1 MRQDQAHKLTTPKS
15 FRPHR
20 YRSGCG
26 RLELYA
32 RIYDDANGCDKPSLV
47 LMHGLTRNSADFEPL
62 VEHLASRYRLIV
74 PDQRGRGLSDYDS
87 DPANYRPDVYAT
99 DMFALL
105 DALGIARAGLVG
117 TSMGGLIAM
126 VMAVTQ
132 PDRVAG
138 IVMNDVGPKIEEAGL
153 ARIQGYVGPMENAES
168 WDEAAARCA
177 AVNAVALPDFGPQDW
192 LTFARRTCR
201 ETPDGTIR
209 FAYDPAIATSK
220 RGAQPAT
227 LLPDLWPLWDALAV
241 IPVLVLRGAH
251 SDLLAAATVK
261 DMGSR
266 HSGPFTAVEVPG
278 RGHAPI
284 LDEPA
289 ALLAVESFL
298 QSWVA

>member
-1 MRQDQAHKLTTPKS
+1 MTAPIS

-20 YRSGCG
+20 YSSACG
-26 RLELYA
+26 RLELFA
-32 RIYDDANGCDKPSLV
+32 RLYESAGAGGTLM

-62 VEHLASRYRLIV
+62 IKHLAPHYRLIV

-87 DPANYRPDVYAT
+87 DPANYRPDVYAA

-105 DALGIARAGLVG
+105 DGLGIARAGLVG

-126 VMAVTQ
+126 VMAATR
-132 PDRVAG
+132 PDRVVG
-138 IVMNDVGPKIEEAGL
+138 IVLNDVGPQIEAAGL
-153 ARIQGYVGPMENAES
+153 ARIQGYVGPMQDAES

-201 ETPDGTIR
+201 QTPEGTIR
-209 FAYDPAIATSK
+209 FAYDPAIATSTQ
-220 RGAQPAT
+220 GAQPAT
-227 LLPDLWPLWDALAV
+227 LPPDLWPLWDALAAM
-241 IPVLVLRGAH
+241 PVLVLRGGH
-251 SDLLAAATVK
+251 SDLLAAATVSE
-261 DMGSR
+261 MGRR
-266 HSGPFTAVEVPG
+266 HSGPFTSVEVPD

-289 ALLAVESFL
+289 ALVALEAFL
-298 QSWVA
+298 QSWAV